1 MFASY
6 ISSEFYGSRRNLR
19 LTSVDESFKKAS
31 ISPPLFIL
39 LLPRHCYG
47 RRLIQV
53 QALPPEFLLILPLL
67 PRRIIAPLSYIQ
79 QHPPERES
87 FRNRKSH
94 SSIFPLLFLRR

>member
-39 LLPRHCYG
+39 LLPRHCYR

-67 PRRIIAPLSYIQ
+67 PRRIDELRGYTRQNPR
-79 QHPPERES
+79 ERVS
-87 FRNRKSH
+87 FRNRKSYA
-94 SSIFPLLFLRR
+94 SLFPLLL